1 MRTLLLTTLALFAMA
16 KKRPWEPLLI
26 IFAIVLANAG
36 LVTVLLINEGATQGE
51 LLQNKQNLLTNSLVT
66 PADKAV
72 NFTKEQYS
80 LLRRSGFT
88 QLIAFTT
95 RDITLTCSSKKNETQ
110 ETKNNSTITLLGI
123 DSQPFLGSRMR
134 GFSVPD
140 MSLLQSSMSTAEA
153 SSKNNARIFSL
164 KPSNSQRST
173 SDTFNAFPVNGLLHP
188 ATSAKLNCHSHHV
201 PPKIKSA
208 EGNET
213 RLFWPATIAASTT
226 NLVPQDTLVIPIDDF
241 YKAGV
246 NLNDGQF
253 PLAGFIALTA
263 LKTQDVRDIEAILG
277 TPVSM
282 TTSGATNETGSLPD
296 SFRLNLWAMSAL
308 MGVVAL
314 FIVLNALN
322 LMYRTRLPNII
333 RFRQLGISS
342 AILTSALFT
351 ELLLYC
357 LISIPI
363 GMFIGFQAATL
374 LSPVISGTFTSLFN
388 AVFVNPDV
396 NLLSLF
402 GLALFV
408 TFLSLALFALVP
420 VSKLSK
426 ALTVNRV
433 KKMKGASLLFV
444 LTSTLFTLL
453 LLFAVEQVIA
463 STASALFFV
472 ALLLLSSCVLVLLWL
487 PIIAKA
493 LTSIMPK
500 RWPVFYYVIANMHSL
515 SGKTRLAV
523 CAFFIALTANI
534 GMNTMTDSFRNATEQ
549 WLTQRLY
556 APFYLYTNQPL
567 SRVKHL
573 SSMTTT
579 PLLKVEGKI
588 IGVAGN
594 EGGSIKRLDAPTK
607 ISISSYPVHNT
618 GKKALVLDSV
628 LKTVSSTVS
637 GSMSGSVS
645 GPVSDPM
652 SGTMSGPISG
662 LTPKLEKSTSP
673 QNGLKGNKA
682 IYSVWQ
688 KFINGEGVFINQQLA
703 YKHDIALG
711 DTLAISS
718 IKFRQSE
725 TSDNAALNAQI
736 AQAGSEVSST
746 IFSTIP
752 TWKVL
757 GIYPDYGNLN
767 GQVLVP
773 LPFFAMQDDVV
784 KNALYSGVMAI
795 YPTAKTDKPGAKIT
809 EKNKERGG
817 GISGDISDGSS
828 TPLNSND
835 AEFKAQVE
843 KVLDARP
850 QMQGKY
856 TLYAKQNLLDI
867 SMQTF
872 DRTFVLTDGLNI
884 TTLLVAGIA
893 FAVSLTVLTLG
904 SAAQLS
910 VLRALGV
917 SQIKVKFALFM
928 QYMLLCFMSA
938 LLAVPFGIYLA
949 YVFINLVNR
958 YAFNWTY
965 PLAINAQVIVSS
977 VGLSLLIVSLVLLL
991 PLGKLKPKIDL
1002 RQEVQL

>member
-51 LLQNKQNLLTNSLVT
+51 LLQNKQNLFTNSLVT

-140 MSLLQSSMSTAEA
+140 MSLLQNSMSTAQA

-164 KPSNSQRST
+164 KPSNSQRSA
-173 SDTFNAFPVNGLLHP
+173 SDTFDAFPVNGLLHP

-208 EGNET
+208 EGKEA

-226 NLVPQDTLVIPIDDF
+226 TLVPQDTLVIPIDDF

-263 LKTQDVRDIEAILG
+263 LKTQDVRYIEAVLG
-277 TPVSM
+277 IPISV

-342 AILTSALFT
+342 TILTSALFL

-357 LISIPI
+357 LISIPV
-363 GMFIGFQAATL
+363 GVFIGFQAATL

-433 KKMKGASLLFV
+433 KKTKGASLLFV

-453 LLFAVEQVIA
+453 LLFAVEQVVA

-493 LTSIMPK
+493 LTSITPK

-556 APFYLYTNQPL
+556 APLYLYTDQPL
-567 SRVKHL
+567 SGVKLL

-579 PLLKVEGKI
+579 PLFKVEGKI
-588 IGVAGN
+588 IGIAGN
-594 EGGSIKRLDAPTK
+594 EGGSISRVDAPTK
-607 ISISSYPVHNT
+607 ISISSYPVHDT
-618 GKKALVLDSV
+618 GKKALVLDSL

-645 GPVSDPM
+645 GSV
-652 SGTMSGPISG
+652 SG
-662 LTPKLEKSTSP
+662 LAPNSEKGTSSQNELE
-673 QNGLKGNKA
+673 GNKA
-682 IYSVWQ
+682 INSVWQ
-688 KFINGEGVFINQQLA
+688 KFINGEGIFINQQLA

-718 IKFRQSE
+718 MKFRQSE

-746 IFSTIP
+746 VFSTMP

-773 LPFFAMQDDVV
+773 LPFFATQDDVV

-795 YPTAKTDKPGAKIT
+795 YPTAKIDKPEAKIT
-809 EKNKERGG
+809 EKYKERGS
-817 GISGDISDGSS
+817 GISGGSSGDNSDGSP

-835 AEFKAQVE
+835 AEFKAEVE
-843 KVLDARP
+843 KVLDTQP

>member
-26 IFAIVLANAG
+26 IFAIVLANSG

-51 LLQNKQNLLTNSLVT
+51 LLQNKQNLLTNSLFT

-134 GFSVPD
+134 GFSEPD
-140 MSLLQSSMSTAEA
+140 MSLLQNSMSTSQA
-153 SSKNNARIFSL
+153 SLKNNARIFSL
-164 KPSNSQRST
+164 KPSNSQRSA
-173 SDTFNAFPVNGLLHP
+173 SDTFGVFAVNGLLHP
-188 ATSAKLNCHSHHV
+188 ATSAKLNCHNHHV
-201 PPKIKSA
+201 PPQIKSA
-208 EGNET
+208 EGKET

-277 TPVSM
+277 IPVSV

-342 AILTSALFT
+342 TILTSALFT

-363 GMFIGFQAATL
+363 GIFIGFQAATL

-444 LTSTLFTLL
+444 LPSTLFTLL
-453 LLFAVEQVIA
+453 LLFAVEQVVA

-493 LTSIMPK
+493 LTSITPK
-500 RWPVFYYVIANMHSL
+500 KWPVFYYVIANMHSL

-556 APFYLYTNQPL
+556 APLYLYTDQPL
-567 SRVKHL
+567 SGVKL
-573 SSMTTT
+573 LPSMTTT

-594 EGGSIKRLDAPTK
+594 QGGAIKRLDAPTK

-637 GSMSGSVS
+637 GPMSGSMSG
-645 GPVSDPM
+645 PM
-652 SGTMSGPISG
+652 SGPMSG
-662 LTPKLEKSTSP
+662 LTPNLEKSTSP
-673 QNGLKGNKA
+673 QNRLEGDKA
-682 IYSVWQ
+682 INSVWQ
-688 KFINGEGVFINQQLA
+688 KFINGEGIFINQQLA

-725 TSDNAALNAQI
+725 TADNAALNAQI

-746 IFSTIP
+746 AFSTIP

-773 LPFFAMQDDVV
+773 LPFFATQDDLV

-795 YPTAKTDKPGAKIT
+795 YPTAKIDKPEAKIT
-809 EKNKERGG
+809 EKNKKRGG
-817 GISGDISDGSS
+817 GISDGSS

-835 AEFKAQVE
+835 TKLKAEVE
-843 KVLDARP
+843 KVLDAQP

-928 QYMLLCFMSA
+928 QYMLLCFVSA

-965 PLAINAQVIVSS
+965 PLAVNAQVIVSS

>member
-1 MRTLLLTTLALFAMA
+1 MA

-51 LLQNKQNLLTNSLVT
+51 LLQNKQSLFTNSLVT

-95 RDITLTCSSKKNETQ
+95 RDITLTCSSEKNEAQ
-110 ETKNNSTITLLGI
+110 ETKKHSTITLLGI

-140 MSLLQSSMSTAEA
+140 MFLLQNSMSTSQA
-153 SSKNNARIFSL
+153 SLKNNARIFSP
-164 KPSNSQRST
+164 KPSSSQRSV
-173 SDTFNAFPVNGLLHP
+173 SDTFDVFAVNGLLHP

-201 PPKIKSA
+201 PPQIKSA

-226 NLVPQDTLVIPIDDF
+226 NLVPQDTLVISIDDF

-277 TPVSM
+277 IPVSM

-342 AILTSALFT
+342 TILTSALFT

-433 KKMKGASLLFV
+433 KKTKGASLLFV

-453 LLFAVEQVIA
+453 LLFAVEQVVA
-463 STASALFFV
+463 STASALLFV

-493 LTSIMPK
+493 LTGITPK
-500 RWPVFYYVIANMHSL
+500 KWPVFYYVIANMHSL

-556 APFYLYTNQPL
+556 APFYLYTDQPL
-567 SRVKHL
+567 SRVKL
-573 SSMTTT
+573 LPSMTTT

-594 EGGSIKRLDAPTK
+594 EGGAISRVDAPTK
-607 ISISSYPVHNT
+607 ISISSYPVHDT

-637 GSMSGSVS
+637 GLMSG
-645 GPVSDPM
+645 PM
-652 SGTMSGPISG
+652 SGPMSGLVPNS
-662 LTPKLEKSTSP
+662 EKSTSP
-673 QNGLKGNKA
+673 QNGLEGNKA
-682 IYSVWQ
+682 INSVWQ
-688 KFINGEGVFINQQLA
+688 KFINGEGIFINQQLA

-746 IFSTIP
+746 IFSTMP

-757 GIYPDYGNLN
+757 GIYPDYGNLT
-767 GQVLVP
+767 GQVFVP
-773 LPFFAMQDDVV
+773 LPFFATQDDVV

-795 YPTAKTDKPGAKIT
+795 YPTAKTDKPEAKIT
-809 EKNKERGG
+809 EQNKERDG
-817 GISGDISDGSS
+817 GISGDISDGSP

-835 AEFKAQVE
+835 AKFKAEVE
-843 KVLDARP
+843 KMLDAQPR
-850 QMQGKY
+850 MQGKY

-928 QYMLLCFMSA
+928 QYMLLCFVSA

>member
-95 RDITLTCSSKKNETQ
+95 RDITLTCSRNKNETQ

-140 MSLLQSSMSTAEA
+140 MSLLQNSMSTAQA

-173 SDTFNAFPVNGLLHP
+173 SDTFDAFPVNGLLHP

-208 EGNET
+208 EGKET
-213 RLFWPATIAASTT
+213 RLFWPATIAASIT

-246 NLNDGQF
+246 NLNDEQF

-282 TTSGATNETGSLPD
+282 TTSGTTNETGSLPD

-453 LLFAVEQVIA
+453 LLFALEQVVA

-493 LTSIMPK
+493 LTSITPK

-556 APFYLYTNQPL
+556 APFYLYTDQPL
-567 SRVKHL
+567 SRVKL
-573 SSMTTT
+573 LPSMTTT

-594 EGGSIKRLDAPTK
+594 QGGAIKRLDAPTK

-637 GSMSGSVS
+637 GSMSG
-645 GPVSDPM
+645 
-652 SGTMSGPISG
+652 PISG
-662 LTPKLEKSTSP
+662 LVPNSEKSTSP
-673 QNGLKGNKA
+673 QNGLKGDKA
-682 IYSVWQ
+682 INSVWQ

-746 IFSTIP
+746 VFSTMP

-773 LPFFAMQDDVV
+773 LPFFATQDDVV
-784 KNALYSGVMAI
+784 KSALYSGVMAI
-795 YPTAKTDKPGAKIT
+795 YPTDKTDKPEAKST
-809 EKNKERGG
+809 GKNKERGSGISG

-835 AEFKAQVE
+835 AEFKAEIE
-843 KVLDARP
+843 KVLDAQP

-928 QYMLLCFMSA
+928 QYILLCFMSA

>member
-51 LLQNKQNLLTNSLVT
+51 LLQNKQSLFTNSLVT

-134 GFSVPD
+134 GFSLPD
-140 MSLLQSSMSTAEA
+140 MSLFQNSMSTSQA
-153 SSKNNARIFSL
+153 SLKNNGRIFSSQ
-164 KPSNSQRST
+164 PSNSQRST
-173 SDTFNAFPVNGLLHP
+173 SDTSNAFPVNGLLHP

-201 PPKIKSA
+201 PPQIKSA
-208 EGNET
+208 EGQET
-213 RLFWPATIAASTT
+213 RLFWPATIAANAT

-241 YKAGV
+241 YKGAI

-277 TPVSM
+277 IPVSV
-282 TTSGATNETGSLPD
+282 TTSGATNKTGSLPD

-396 NLLSLF
+396 NILSLF

-453 LLFAVEQVIA
+453 LLVAVEEVVA
-463 STASALFFV
+463 STASALIFV
-472 ALLLLSSCVLVLLWL
+472 ALLLLSCCVLVLLWL

-493 LTSIMPK
+493 LTSITPK

-556 APFYLYTNQPL
+556 APLYLYTNQPL
-567 SRVKHL
+567 SGLKLL

-579 PLLKVEGKI
+579 PLLKVEGRI

-594 EGGSIKRLDAPTK
+594 EGGSISRVDAPTK

-637 GSMSGSVS
+637 GSMSSPMSVSMSGSVS
-645 GPVSDPM
+645 GPM
-652 SGTMSGPISG
+652 SGLAPNS
-662 LTPKLEKSTSP
+662 EKGTSP
-673 QNGLKGNKA
+673 QNGLEGNKA
-682 IYSVWQ
+682 INSVWQ
-688 KFINGEGVFINQQLA
+688 KFVNGEGVFINQQLA

-746 IFSTIP
+746 VFSTMP

-773 LPFFAMQDDVV
+773 LPFFATQDDVV

-795 YPTAKTDKPGAKIT
+795 YPTAKTDKPEAKSA
-809 EKNKERGG
+809 EKNKERSG
-817 GISGDISDGSS
+817 GISGDIGDGSS

-835 AEFKAQVE
+835 AKLKAEVE
-843 KVLDARP
+843 KVLDAQP

>member
-51 LLQNKQNLLTNSLVT
+51 LLQNKQNLLSNSLVT

-95 RDITLTCSSKKNETQ
+95 RDITLTCSSNKNETQ

-140 MSLLQSSMSTAEA
+140 MSLLQSSMSTAQA

-164 KPSNSQRST
+164 KPSNSQRSA
-173 SDTFNAFPVNGLLHP
+173 SDTFDAFPVNGLLHP
-188 ATSAKLNCHSHHV
+188 ATSAKLSCHSHHV

-208 EGNET
+208 EGKET

-263 LKTQDVRDIEAILG
+263 LKTQDVRYIEAVLG
-277 TPVSM
+277 IPISV

-342 AILTSALFT
+342 TILTSALFL

-433 KKMKGASLLFV
+433 KKTKGASLLFV
-444 LTSTLFTLL
+444 LPSTLFTLL
-453 LLFAVEQVIA
+453 LLFAVEQVVA

-493 LTSIMPK
+493 LTSITPK

-556 APFYLYTNQPL
+556 APLYLYTDQPL
-567 SRVKHL
+567 SGVKL
-573 SSMTTT
+573 LPSMTTT

-594 EGGSIKRLDAPTK
+594 EGGAIQRVDAPTK
-607 ISISSYPVHNT
+607 ISISSYPVHDT

-637 GSMSGSVS
+637 GSMSDPMSGSVS
-645 GPVSDPM
+645 GLV
-652 SGTMSGPISG
+652 SG
-662 LTPKLEKSTSP
+662 LAPNSEKGTSP
-673 QNGLKGNKA
+673 QNGLEGNKA
-682 IYSVWQ
+682 INSVWQ

-725 TSDNAALNAQI
+725 TADNAALNAQI
-736 AQAGSEVSST
+736 AQASSEVTST
-746 IFSTIP
+746 VFSTMP

-773 LPFFAMQDDVV
+773 LPFFATQDDVV

-795 YPTAKTDKPGAKIT
+795 YPTAKTDKLGPKIT
-809 EKNKERGG
+809 GKNKERGGGSSGGSSG

-835 AEFKAQVE
+835 AEFKAEVE
-843 KVLDARP
+843 KVLDAQP
-850 QMQGKY
+850 QMKGKY

-928 QYMLLCFMSA
+928 QYMLLCFVSA
-938 LLAVPFGIYLA
+938 ILAVPFGIYLA
-949 YVFINLVNR
+949 YVFINSVNR